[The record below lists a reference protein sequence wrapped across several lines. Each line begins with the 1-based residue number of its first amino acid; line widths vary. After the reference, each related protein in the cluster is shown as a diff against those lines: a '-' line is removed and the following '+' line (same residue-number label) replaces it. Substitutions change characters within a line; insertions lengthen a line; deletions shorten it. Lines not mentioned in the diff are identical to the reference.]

1 MRMSNAALFVTATV
15 IWGSTWLGITY
26 QLGVVPPEV
35 SVAYRFALAA
45 GGLALWCRAR
55 GVPLAFPRA
64 DHAYLAAMGATMFG
78 LNYVCVYWAER
89 FVPSGLVAV
98 VFSTIVFMAPV
109 GMRIA
114 FGTPLTPRTLVAAA
128 LGVTGVALLFLPE
141 LDAARHGGMA
151 ALGVGFGLLGTALA
165 TCGNLVAVRNHN
177 AGLPTLPVTA
187 WGMAYGAL
195 TAAVVAA
202 ITGVTWTFDP
212 RAPYVISLLYLAA
225 FGSVA
230 AFGAYLTL
238 LSRVGAGPASF
249 VGVATPVIA
258 LLLSTLVEGY
268 RWTPIAV
275 LGVVLAIVGNVMAL
289 RPGGTRRRAPDP
301 VPPDGKGR

>member
-1 MRMSNAALFVTATV
+1 MRMSNAALFLTATV
-15 IWGSTWLGITY
+15 IWGSTWLGITW

-45 GGLALWCRAR
+45 AGLALWCRAR
-55 GVPLAFPRA
+55 GMPLAFARM

-109 GMRIA
+109 GMRLA
-114 FGTPLTPRTLVAAA
+114 FGTPLTLRTLFAAV
-128 LGVTGVALLFLPE
+128 LGVGGVALLFLPE
-141 LDAARHGGMA
+141 LDAARRGGRA
-151 ALGVGFGLLGTALA
+151 AMGVGFGLLGTALA
-165 TCGNLVAVRNHN
+165 AVGNVVAVRNHN

-187 WGMAYGAL
+187 WGMGYGAL
-195 TAAVVAA
+195 TAAIVAT
-202 ITGVTWTFDP
+202 ITGATWTFDP
-212 RAPYVISLLYLAA
+212 RPEYVISLLYLAA

-268 RWTPIAV
+268 RWTWVAA
-275 LGVVLAIVGNVMAL
+275 LGVALAIVGNVMAL
-289 RPGGTRRRAPDP
+289 RSGPAAVSMRR
-301 VPPDGKGR
+301 

>member
-1 MRMSNAALFVTATV
+1 MRMGNASLFLTATV
-15 IWGSTWLGITY
+15 IWGSTWLGITW

-45 GGLALWCRAR
+45 ACVALWCAVRGESLSFAR
-55 GVPLAFPRA
+55 RDHGFLAG
-64 DHAYLAAMGATMFG
+64 MGATFFG

-98 VFSTIVFMAPV
+98 VFSTIVFMSPV
-109 GMRIA
+109 GMRLA

-128 LGVTGVALLFLPE
+128 LGVAGVALLFLPE
-141 LDAARHGGMA
+141 LDAARRGGSA
-151 ALGVGFGLLGTALA
+151 GTGVAFALVGTALA
-165 TCGNLVAVRNHN
+165 TCGNVIAVRNHN

-195 TAAVVAA
+195 TAAIVATV
-202 ITGVTWTFDP
+202 TGAPWTFDP
-212 RAPYVISLLYLAA
+212 RAGYVVSLLYLAVI
-225 FGSVA
+225 GSVV

-238 LSRVGAGPASF
+238 LKRVGAGPASF
-249 VGVATPVIA
+249 VGVSTPVIA

-268 RWTPIAV
+268 RWTPVAV
-275 LGVVLAIVGNVMAL
+275 LGVVLAVVGNVMAL
-289 RPGGTRRRAPDP
+289 RPGPPAPPTR
-301 VPPDGKGR
+301 

>member
-1 MRMSNAALFVTATV
+1 MRMSNSALFLTATV

-45 GGLALWCRAR
+45 AGLALWCRAR
-55 GVPLAFPRA
+55 GLPLRFARA
-64 DHAYLAAMGATMFG
+64 DHPYLAAMGATMFG

-109 GMRIA
+109 GMRLA
-114 FGTPLTPRTLVAAA
+114 FGTPLTVRTLFAAA

-141 LDAARHGGMA
+141 LDAARHGGSA
-151 ALGVGFGLLGTALA
+151 AMGVGFGLLGTALA
-165 TCGNLVAVRNHN
+165 TVGNVVAVRNHN

-187 WGMAYGAL
+187 WGMGYGAL
-195 TAAVVAA
+195 TAAIVAA
-202 ITGVTWTFDP
+202 ATGVTWTFDP
-212 RAPYVISLLYLAA
+212 RAAYVMSLLYLAA

-238 LSRVGAGPASF
+238 LARVGAGPASF

-289 RPGGTRRRAPDP
+289 RPGPAVSVRR
-301 VPPDGKGR
+301 

>member
-1 MRMSNAALFVTATV
+1 MRMSNAALFLTATV

-45 GGLALWCRAR
+45 AGLALWCGAR
-55 GVPLAFPRA
+55 GLPLRFARA
-64 DHAYLAAMGATMFG
+64 DHPYLAAMGATMFG

-109 GMRIA
+109 GMRLA
-114 FGTPLTPRTLVAAA
+114 FGTPLTVRTLFAAA

-141 LDAARHGGMA
+141 LDAARHGGSA
-151 ALGVGFGLLGTALA
+151 ATGIGFGLLGTALA
-165 TCGNLVAVRNHN
+165 TAGNVLAVRNHA
-177 AGLPTLPVTA
+177 AGLPTLPATA

-195 TAAVVAA
+195 TAAAVATV
-202 ITGVTWTFDP
+202 TGVTWTFDP
-212 RAPYVISLLYLAA
+212 RVTYVISLVYLAA

-238 LSRVGAGPASF
+238 LARVGAGPASF

-289 RPGGTRRRAPDP
+289 RPGPADSMRR
-301 VPPDGKGR
+301 